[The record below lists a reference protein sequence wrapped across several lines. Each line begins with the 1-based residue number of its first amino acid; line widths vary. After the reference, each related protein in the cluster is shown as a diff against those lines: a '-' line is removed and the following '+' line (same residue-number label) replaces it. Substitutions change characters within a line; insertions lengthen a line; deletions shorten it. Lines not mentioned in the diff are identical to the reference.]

1 MDLSCP
7 ALRAVVGFTPLAAV
21 VSLSFARD
29 ARLRLDFALVI
40 GISLGCAATIAAT
53 TEAPPQRTS
62 RRGRIP
68 KRSQRL
74 EPATLP
80 LCLLEK
86 ASPFRIIL
94 LLVERELE
102 HPRIKLAALVAL
114 TNVRFRG

>member
-7 ALRAVVGFTPLAAV
+7 GLRAVVRLTPLPV
-21 VSLSFARD
+21 VLLLSFACD
-29 ARLRLDFALVI
+29 APLRLDFALVI
-40 GISLGCAATIAAT
+40 GISLGCAAIVAAT

-74 EPATLP
+74 EPDTLP

-86 ASPFRIIL
+86 ASPFWIIL
-94 LLVERELE
+94 LLVERDLE
-102 HPRIKLAALVAL
+102 HPSIKLAALVAL
-114 TNVRFRG
+114 RNVRFRG